1 MWLCSSSSW
10 TERPIFDEG
19 LGGCSSRVV
28 PLCQQCDLVEVLVT
42 DWIWLAWRTQEKL
55 LPCHGIRWNSPGV
68 SYISYIKPAT
78 EGEQPLE
85 AASRNRTPTPSWS
98 WNKMRSSWLAR
109 FHLGM
114 LLRHGNQATSILFPQ
129 EQLLFASGLLLDLF
143 VWGPF
148 YWDRIEVLGL
158 IYPLAIEHSYL
169 KWHIEIVDLL
179 INSMVSIPEIG
190 DFPTVLP
197 CWLVTIPR
205 SLRGWIPLATP
216 SQTSRGDLAGFDL
229 WLEFVSNFWKPIFY
243 WFVTGSSLFCQFSG
257 HFDVLRNLIDG
268 MTDHPGLSENFG
280 RWDGVFH
287 VSQGCPKAWK
297 QSG

>member
-1 MWLCSSSSW
+1 MKGWGDVHHECLSASSVIWLKCW
-10 TERPIFDEG
+10 WQTGYDWIEG
-19 LGGCSSRVV
+19 LKKSCFPAMES
-28 PLCQQCDLVEVLVT
+28 DE
-42 DWIWLAWRTQEKL
+42 
-55 LPCHGIRWNSPGV
+55 IRQGFIHQTSC
-68 SYISYIKPAT
+68 

-85 AASRNRTPTPSWS
+85 AARLRTPTPSWS

-158 IYPLAIEHSYL
+158 IYPLVIEHSYS

-179 INSMVSIPEIG
+179 NHSMVSIPEIG

-229 WLEFVSNFWKPIFY
+229 WLELVSNFWKAIF
-243 WFVTGSSLFCQFSG
+243 
-257 HFDVLRNLIDG
+257 
-268 MTDHPGLSENFG
+268 
-280 RWDGVFH
+280 
-287 VSQGCPKAWK
+287 
-297 QSG
+297 